1 MKPAENNR
9 RDRIRFLN
17 DWLIEEVNPSL
28 TLLFQ
33 RIMNIDNNA
42 IIISVLISYI
52 QYIQLKRREFFGRF
66 TGRNVI
72 AFCAF
77 LLVDTNTF

>member
-52 QYIQLKRREFFGRF
+52 QYIQLKSREFFGRF

-72 AFCAF
+72 AVCAF